1 MYTIEQ
7 AQAKMQKYVDNYNQ
21 IWELNHDRNPGI
33 IIYENHTEDYG
44 FCWVFYWQVK
54 PEDAKNSY
62 KVIIGNGPMLIE
74 KETLNMYMLGT
85 GQLIAEQIDE
95 FKNDKDIFL
104 QIEEDEW
111 GNFDAINR

>member
-1 MYTIEQ
+1 
-7 AQAKMQKYVDNYNQ
+7 
-21 IWELNHDRNPGI
+21 
-33 IIYENHTEDYG
+33 
-44 FCWVFYWQVK
+44 
-54 PEDAKNSY
+54 
-62 KVIIGNGPMLIE
+62 MLIE

-85 GQLIAEQIDE
+85 GQLIPEQIDE

>member
-1 MYTIEQ
+1 MYTKEQ
-7 AQAKMQKYVDNYNQ
+7 AQAKMQKYVDYKNKS
-21 IWELNHDRNPGI
+21 IELNHGYFPDV

-54 PEDAKNSY
+54 PEDAKDSY

-74 KETLNMYMLGT
+74 KKTLNMYMLGT
-85 GQLIAEQIDE
+85 GQEIPEQIEE
-95 FKNDKDIFL
+95 FKDDKDYFL